1 MFNPTL
7 LKVLDFFV
15 ENFNVKVHYFTGIPF

>member
-1 MFNPTL
+1 MLNPTL

-15 ENFNVKVHYFTGIPF
+15 ENFNVKNHYFMQIPF

>member
-7 LKVLDFFV
+7 FMVLDFFCG
-15 ENFNVKVHYFTGIPF
+15 NFNVKTHDYIKNPF

>member
-15 ENFNVKVHYFTGIPF
+15 ENFNVKTHDYIKIPF

>member
-7 LKVLDFFV
+7 FMVLDFFV
-15 ENFNVKVHYFTGIPF
+15 ENLNVKTHDYIKNPF

>member
-7 LKVLDFFV
+7 FMVLDFFV
-15 ENFNVKVHYFTGIPF
+15 ENFNVKTHDYIKNPF